1 MCLWLLLS
9 AGQFFSGTDLSSGKQ
24 SLAMASIRD
33 QSVLFDCR
41 DCVHGSMNSRMT
53 VALSQYEKCTLPL

>member
-1 MCLWLLLS
+1 MCLWFLLS

-41 DCVHGSMNSRMT
+41 DCVHGSMT